1 MPFIFENGELI
12 PWRMT
17 IDQVLENIKRNGIKY
32 IDLQFTDVPGRLQHV
47 TIPTKFLDEDA
58 FSSGVPKLDG
68 SSIRGFVD
76 IHESD
81 LVLYPDPSTYAI
93 IPWIPDHVKTAR
105 MICNVGWGMARG
117 RLEKDPRY
125 IAQRAEMYAA
135 EQGYDLSLWG
145 PEIEFFVFD
154 KVHWD
159 VLDAYRGQSYSIES
173 KEAAWSSAGT
183 NYPIRF
189 KEGYYPAPPHDT
201 LMVFRSECVN
211 ILTDYFHI
219 PCDAH
224 HHEVATAG
232 QCEIDMYRD
241 TLTNMADNSITYKFV
256 VKNLAAQNGM
266 IATFMP
272 KPIFG
277 DNASGMHTH
286 VSLWR
291 SSGKVKSNPG
301 HAILQLDGHENLFY
315 DENDDYAELSQL
327 GRYFGGG
334 LLEHSRALCAIV
346 APTTNSYRRLV
357 PGYEAPVFIAWSRS
371 NRSANVRVPVYH
383 KGRAASAK
391 KRIEF
396 RTPDPSCNPYL
407 CFAAIM
413 AAGLD
418 GIKKKID
425 IGDPVDEDIYKLT
438 PEKRRQLGIKQ
449 LPGSLKEAIEELE
462 SDHDFL
468 KPIFPSELIDTIIE
482 NGVREHTQVSARPHP
497 YEFYLY
503 FDI

>member
-1 MPFIFENGELI
+1 MPFVAEDGKFKPIK
-12 PWRMT
+12 MT
-17 IDQVLENIKRNGIKY
+17 IDQVLERIKRDGVKY

-47 TIPTKFLDEDA
+47 TIPARFLDEDA
-58 FSSGVPKLDG
+58 FKSGVPKLDG
-68 SSIRGFVD
+68 SSIRGFAE

-81 LVLYPDPSTYAI
+81 MVLYPDPSTYGL

-105 MICNVGWGMARG
+105 MLCNVGWGMSRG

-125 IAQRAEMYAA
+125 VAQRAEMYAA
-135 EQGYDLSLWG
+135 ELGYHLSFWG
-145 PEIEFFVFD
+145 PEVEFFVFD
-154 KVHWD
+154 SVSWD
-159 VLDAYRGQSYSIES
+159 VMNPFRGQSYSIES
-173 KEAAWSSAGT
+173 KEAAWSHGGR

-189 KEGYYPAPPHDT
+189 KEGYYPVPPHDT
-201 LMVFRSECVN
+201 LMIFRSECVE
-211 ILTDYFHI
+211 ILAEYFNI

-241 TLTNMADNSITYKFV
+241 TLTNMGDNVMTYKFV
-256 VKNLAAQNGM
+256 VKNLAAKNGM

-291 SSGKVKSNPG
+291 YNGQSNPG
-301 HAILQLDGHENLFY
+301 HAVLEPSYYTNLFY
-315 DENDDYAELSQL
+315 DPNDDYAELSQL

-334 LLEHSRALCAIV
+334 LMEHSRALCAIV
-346 APTTNSYRRLV
+346 APTVNSYRRLV

-371 NRSANVRVPVYH
+371 NRSANIRIPVYH
-383 KGRAASAK
+383 KGPGGAAK

-407 CFAAIM
+407 CFAAMM

-425 IGDPVDEDIYKLT
+425 MGDPVDEDIYKLT
-438 PEKRRQLGIKQ
+438 PEKRRQLGVRE
-449 LPGSLKEAIEELE
+449 LPGSLREALEELE
-462 SDHDFL
+462 SDNEFL
-468 KPIFPSELIDTIIE
+468 RPIFTKELIDTIIE
-482 NGVREHTQVSARPHP
+482 NGLREYTQVAARPHP